1 MLCQFIQ
8 RKAAGWLRREPLQAL
23 AETRKESGNVS
34 DRSHTVAQFDQRRGK
49 RAELE
54 YLDTPVR
61 QLPIRDDDRVPW
73 HIPKRSVAPEAVDH
87 ALIVRAEV
95 QKDHTGSDTDVH
107 GCADVLNRLRLL
119 CVVALT
125 ACFIP
130 AWRATQVDPMAALRD
145 E

>member
-1 MLCQFIQ
+1 MQ

-23 AETRKESGNVS
+23 AETRKEGGNVS

-73 HIPKRSVAPEAVDH
+73 HILKRSVAPEAVDS
-87 ALIVRAEV
+87 ITR
-95 QKDHTGSDTDVH
+95 S
-107 GCADVLNRLRLL
+107 
-119 CVVALT
+119 
-125 ACFIP
+125 
-130 AWRATQVDPMAALRD
+130 
-145 E
+145 